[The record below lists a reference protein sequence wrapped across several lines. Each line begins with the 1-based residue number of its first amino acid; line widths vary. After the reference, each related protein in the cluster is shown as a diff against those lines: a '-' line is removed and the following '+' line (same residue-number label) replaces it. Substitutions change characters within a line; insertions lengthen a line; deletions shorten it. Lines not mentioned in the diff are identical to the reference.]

1 LIRLPV
7 VNPAA
12 DAIPVHPNCGRCTA
26 LCCNYISTEI
36 DPPTSKKDY
45 DILRWYLIHPG
56 VRVYCEDGTGSWFVQ
71 FMSRCRHLRDDN
83 LCGIY
88 DTRPQICRDLD
99 ATLCEFAL
107 GAGDRFLFTNADEF
121 ERWMAERERRLAARR
136 SASAA
141 ARIGRSHTNGARSRP
156 KSSASSRPR
165 PRSAGA
171 SAGAA
176 SATSRRKVRTAR

>member
-1 LIRLPV
+1 VIRLPV

-36 DPPTSKKDY
+36 DAPTSKKDF

-88 DTRPQICRDLD
+88 ETRPQICRDLD
-99 ATLCEFAL
+99 PTLCEFAL
-107 GAGDRFLFTNADEF
+107 GAGDRFLFTNAEEF

-136 SASAA
+136 AA
-141 ARIGRSHTNGARSRP
+141 ARVVRTQANGARSRP
-156 KSSASSRPR
+156 RTAAKRRGGTTTARSQRGGTATATTRPR
-165 PRSAGA
+165 
-171 SAGAA
+171 
-176 SATSRRKVRTAR
+176 VRTAR